1 LNLYSPILEAK
12 LEDAGLTLK
21 KIFFTNFEYL
31 NRLIIYKKSA
41 LNMMELP
48 EKVRR
53 TLEKLAKELMVREEV
68 YGLGLFGSW
77 SRGDATTSSDVDLI
91 IVSSGNFEDEYVER
105 IALNGLLI
113 DLDFIPKRWIHG
125 PTPPELDQKLY
136 EAQILYDRDWSLANA
151 KLWMTKS
158 YSSPERVEIR
168 TEAHIIESDIYLSR
182 ATSALSKGDLQS
194 AKFFAPAAM
203 ENTLKVLME
212 IALEPFSNS
221 RFIEKVEAS
230 TRKLGM
236 PRLFK
241 EYLEIA
247 ELDKLDGGIVEEKL
261 KLFRKVWDEISLTI
275 KQNPKAL
282 EKAHF
287 KVKTKLKYYLNPAFI
302 HGAIQRTTAL
312 MASKNFAEAAHYLN
326 SIFLPMVENYAWL
339 KSSMEK
345 LNIDHTCLI
354 GSLESLEKKNP
365 KNYQNMINF
374 LNLGYVEK
382 QEATETIEK
391 VRRHML
397 EIRSERKLLIKNHI
411 SKS

>member
-1 LNLYSPILEAK
+1 
-12 LEDAGLTLK
+12 
-21 KIFFTNFEYL
+21 
-31 NRLIIYKKSA
+31 
-41 LNMMELP
+41 MMELP

-53 TLEKLAKELMVREEV
+53 NLEKVVKQLMAREEV

-77 SRGDATTSSDVDLI
+77 SRGDAAASSDVDLL
-91 IVSSGNFEDEYVER
+91 IVSSSNFEDEYVDR
-105 IALNGLLI
+105 IAINGLLI
-113 DLDFIPKRWIHG
+113 DLDFIQKRWIHS
-125 PTPPELDQKLY
+125 PISPELDQKLY

-168 TEAHIIESDIYLSR
+168 TEAHIIDSDIYLSR
-182 ATSALSKGDLQS
+182 ATSALSKGDFRS
-194 AKFFAPAAM
+194 AKFFAPVAM
-203 ENTLKVLME
+203 ENILRVLLE

-236 PRLFK
+236 PSLLK

-247 ELDKLDGGIVEEKL
+247 ELERIDGGIVEDKL
-261 KLFRKVWDEISLTI
+261 KLLRTVWDEISFTI
-275 KQNPKAL
+275 KQNSKTL

-287 KVKTKLKYYLNPAFI
+287 KVKTKLKYYFNPVFLK
-302 HGAIQRTTAL
+302 GAILRTSTL
-312 MASKNFAEAAHYLN
+312 IASKNFAEASHYLN
-326 SIFLPMVENYAWL
+326 SIFFQMIENYAWL

-345 LNIDHTCLI
+345 IKIDYTCLI

-365 KNYQNMINF
+365 KNYQNILKF
-374 LNLGYVEK
+374 LNLGIVEK
-382 QEATETIEK
+382 QDATETIEK
-391 VRRHML
+391 VRRHTIK
-397 EIRSERKLLIKNHI
+397 IRGERKLLIKNHI